1 MNSITEDVPIEF
13 QEHYDKDKYAKS
25 QSYLREKTR
34 FGIFSG
40 TFSLA
45 ITLVVIHTGAFGL
58 LDNIVRS
65 YSEHF
70 IVNGLMFFGIL
81 FIINDIINI
90 PFSIYGTF
98 VIEER
103 YDFNKTTWKTFI
115 SDKLKGYGLTIAKRT
130 PLLGV
135 MTPENEKYL
144 ETKETRMGHNFNNE

>member
-1 MNSITEDVPIEF
+1 MEATYYYIIISALLIDYLLSTVSGILNMNSITEDVPIEF
-13 QEHYDKDKYAKS
+13 QEYYDKDKYAKS

-40 TFSLA
+40 TFSLV

-65 YSEHF
+65 YSDHF

-103 YDFNKTTWKTFI
+103 YDFNKTIGKRLYQI
-115 SDKLKGYGLTIAKRT
+115 S
-130 PLLGV
+130 
-135 MTPENEKYL
+135 
-144 ETKETRMGHNFNNE
+144 